1 MKIESP
7 FTQLREAAVKAAR
20 PSKAWAQE
28 EQRSELRTLLRWL
41 LLVPVIFILLFGCGW
56 MATLGL
62 PVASADTRSLL
73 KADYGPWTFEVI
85 QPVNPEIIQ
94 EVLEDQLLYPSTFS
108 EPVAPTIIP
117 APFWPTATPT
127 PSPTAGPT
135 LTPSLSGTASVTPT
149 LVTPSATSTSSPSPT
164 ASETATPTHTAT
176 PSPTPTQSA
185 TPTRTPTRTNTPP
198 PTNTLAPTNTP
209 VPPTATP
216 TNTPVPPTATP
227 TNTPVPP
234 TATPTATTTNTPTP
248 TSTNSPTPTPTP
260 GSSPQV
266 DAVST
271 DTTIG
276 SGFTISHTTSG
287 SNRLM
292 LVGVSMTKE
301 TGGVPS
307 VTTLTYNGV
316 SLTLVGTQS
325 TSDNKGRIEIWQ
337 LIAPAT
343 GTHDVVGNLSGAPDG
358 ATIGVMTFTGVNQS
372 TPLGPFVS
380 DLADSGS
387 ASVTVSSGA
396 DELVFDTLAVE
407 GSTNKDLIPDA
418 SQTERWDLF
427 QAPAANGGASTE
439 PGAASVVMSWSFPTD
454 KWAIGG
460 VSIKP

>member
-1 MKIESP
+1 
-7 FTQLREAAVKAAR
+7 
-20 PSKAWAQE
+20 
-28 EQRSELRTLLRWL
+28 
-41 LLVPVIFILLFGCGW
+41 
-56 MATLGL
+56 
-62 PVASADTRSLL
+62 
-73 KADYGPWTFEVI
+73 
-85 QPVNPEIIQ
+85 
-94 EVLEDQLLYPSTFS
+94 
-108 EPVAPTIIP
+108 
-117 APFWPTATPT
+117 
-127 PSPTAGPT
+127 
-135 LTPSLSGTASVTPT
+135 
-149 LVTPSATSTSSPSPT
+149 
-164 ASETATPTHTAT
+164 
-176 PSPTPTQSA
+176 
-185 TPTRTPTRTNTPP
+185 
-198 PTNTLAPTNTP
+198 
-209 VPPTATP
+209 
-216 TNTPVPPTATP
+216 
-227 TNTPVPP
+227 
-234 TATPTATTTNTPTP
+234 
-248 TSTNSPTPTPTP
+248 
-260 GSSPQV
+260 V

-337 LIAPAT
+337 LIAPAI